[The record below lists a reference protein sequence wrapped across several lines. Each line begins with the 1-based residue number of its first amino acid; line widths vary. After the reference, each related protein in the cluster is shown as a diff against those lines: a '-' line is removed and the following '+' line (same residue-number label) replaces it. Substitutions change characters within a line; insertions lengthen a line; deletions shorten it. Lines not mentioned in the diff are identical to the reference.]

1 MNFMQIR
8 IEKLVYGGAGIA
20 RTEDGVVFVGKVLPG
35 ELVDVEIAD
44 RKKDYA
50 NARLVKVIE
59 PSPHRKSPACP
70 NFTTVGCCGWDYIA
84 YDKQAEIKE
93 SIIRDSLS
101 RLGHIQWDK
110 AIDRITGISQGYRMR
125 AKFQVKNH
133 RLGFVRE
140 QTHDF
145 VPIAECLALMPAL
158 NAFIGEANQALR
170 KPGLGKTKSVH
181 AIASP
186 ETGEVAATFHG
197 DRERASWTDR
207 LPRTRVMGIEYRLR
221 PDSFFQPNQYLVKT
235 MASEVMGATEGSKV
249 ALDLFCGSGFF
260 SLLIARQASRVIAI
274 DRRSIANAQWNAQ
287 RNEIKNVEFV
297 KAAAWAFL
305 IKTGVKPDT
314 VVLDPPR
321 TGAGKGIVHKVIDL
335 EPAKIVYV
343 SCNPST
349 FAPEARLFL
358 DGGYKLNSFKFV
370 DQFPGTPHI
379 ETVAVF
385 SKKRDK

>member
-1 MNFMQIR
+1 MRIR

-20 RTEDGVVFVGKVLPG
+20 RTEEGVIFVSKVLPE
-35 ELVDVEIAD
+35 ELVEVEIAD

-59 PSPHRKSPACP
+59 RSPHRKSPVCP
-70 NFTTVGCCGWDYIA
+70 NFGTVGCCSWDYIA
-84 YDKQAEIKE
+84 YDNQAEIKE

-101 RLGHIQWDK
+101 RLGHIEWDQ
-110 AIDRITGISQGYRMR
+110 AIDRITGIEHGYRIR
-125 AKFQVKNH
+125 AKFHVEH
-133 RLGFVRE
+133 SRLGFVRE
-140 QTHDF
+140 QTHEF
-145 VPIAECLALMPAL
+145 VAITECAALMPAL
-158 NAFIGEANQALR
+158 NIFIGEANRALR
-170 KPGLGKTKSVH
+170 KPGLGKTESVH
-181 AIASP
+181 AIGSP

-197 DRERASWTDR
+197 GRERASWTDR

-249 ALDLFCGSGFF
+249 VLDLFCGSGFF
-260 SLLIARQASRVIAI
+260 SLLVARQASRVIGI

-305 IKTGVKPDT
+305 MKSRVKPDT

-321 TGAGKGIVHKVIDL
+321 TGAGKGIVHKIIAL
-335 EPAKIVYV
+335 EPAKVVYV

-349 FAPEARLFL
+349 FAPEARLLL
-358 DGGYKLNSFKFV
+358 DGGYELRSFKFV
-370 DQFPGTPHI
+370 DQFPNTHHI
-379 ETVAVF
+379 ETIAVF
-385 SKKRDK
+385 ERS

>member
-1 MNFMQIR
+1 MQIK

-20 RTEDGVVFVGKVLPG
+20 RTEEGVIFVSKVLPG
-35 ELVDVEIAD
+35 ELVEVEITD

-50 NARLVKVIE
+50 NARLVEVIE
-59 PSPHRKSPACP
+59 PSPHRKSPVCP
-70 NFTTVGCCGWDYIA
+70 NFSTVGCCSWDYIA
-84 YDKQAEIKE
+84 YNNQTEIKE

-101 RLGHIQWDK
+101 RLGHIEWDHP
-110 AIDRITGISQGYRMR
+110 IDRITGIDRGYRMR
-125 AKFQVKNH
+125 AKFHVENH
-133 RLGFVRE
+133 RMGFVRE
-140 QTHDF
+140 QTHQF
-145 VPIAECLALMPAL
+145 VPITECGALMPAL
-158 NAFIGEANQALR
+158 NTFIGEANAALR
-170 KPGLGKTKSVH
+170 KPGLGKTESVH

-197 DRERASWTDR
+197 GRERASWTDR

-235 MASEVMGATEGSKV
+235 MASEVMAATEGSKV

-260 SLLIARQASRVIAI
+260 SLLIARQTSRVIGI

-287 RNEIKNVEFV
+287 RNEIRNVEFI

-305 IKTGVKPDT
+305 MKAQIKPDT

-321 TGAGKGIVHKVIDL
+321 TGAGKGIVHKVIAL
-335 EPAKIVYV
+335 EPAKVVYV

-349 FAPEARLFL
+349 FAPEARLL
-358 DGGYKLNSFKFV
+358 MDGGYKLSSFKFV
-370 DQFPGTPHI
+370 DQFPHTHHI
-379 ETVAVF
+379 ETIAVF
-385 SKKRDK
+385 ERLQKN